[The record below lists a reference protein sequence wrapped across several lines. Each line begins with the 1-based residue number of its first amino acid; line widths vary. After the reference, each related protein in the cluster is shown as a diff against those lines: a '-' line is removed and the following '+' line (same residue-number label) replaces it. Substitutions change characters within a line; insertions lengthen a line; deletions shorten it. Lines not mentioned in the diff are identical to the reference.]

1 MLLLFLVALSP
12 MPSPAPLTLY
22 NSLSRSVEDFTPAQS
37 PAVSLYVCGPT
48 VYDLAHLGHARCYI
62 TWDVLV
68 RTLTL
73 LGYQVTYARNVT
85 DVDDKIINKAVAT
98 GQSPQAVATH
108 FLGTFEEDMAALN
121 VAPPTLQP
129 KATEHIGD
137 MHRMIETLIAKD
149 FAYQTAEGSVYF
161 ATQAMPTYGALSRKP
176 PEALQAGA
184 RVAVDG
190 DKRDSADFALWKRC
204 PQEETGW
211 DSPWGWGRP
220 GWHIECS
227 SMVNALFGPEIDIHA
242 GGADLL
248 FPHHENEIAQSE
260 CCHGATPYVRY
271 WLHNGFVNVD
281 GEKMSKSLGNFAS
294 VRDLLQHLG
303 ANALRYFL
311 LSHHY
316 RMPVDFTPDALEGAK
331 NGMARL
337 QKRLQQALE
346 GLHLPQGA
354 KTLFTPLPL
363 ASLQA
368 GAPAFVEALQ
378 QDMNTAQ
385 ALGAFN
391 TYLKQWLAE
400 DSVSSAS
407 LQLALSCLGVLGFDL
422 DALLSADKGAGA
434 LAPSEAQKA
443 STQSALQALAAT
455 HNLPLPQGATVEDT
469 VEAVLQARQ
478 QAKADKQWALADALR
493 DGLAAASVL
502 VEDRPQNAYA
512 WSWQT
517 P

>member
-1 MLLLFLVALSP
+1 MPSP
-12 MPSPAPLTLY
+12 PLSPAPLTLY
-22 NSLSRSVEDFTPAQS
+22 NSLSRSVEDFTPANS

-68 RTLTL
+68 RVLTL

-85 DVDDKIINKAVAT
+85 DVDDKIIAKAVASH
-98 GQSPQAVATH
+98 QSPEAVATH
-108 FLGTFEEDMAALN
+108 FLATFEEDMAALN
-121 VAPPTLQP
+121 VAQPTLQP

-161 ATQAMPTYGALSRKP
+161 STQAMPTYGALSRKP

-190 DKRDSADFALWKRC
+190 DKRHPADFALWKRC
-204 PQEETGW
+204 PQEESGW

-227 SMVNALFGPEIDIHA
+227 SMVNALFGPQIDIHA

-294 VRDLLQHLG
+294 VRDLLQHLS

-316 RMPVDFTPDALEGAK
+316 RMPVDFTPEALEGAK
-331 NGMARL
+331 NGVARL
-337 QKRLQQALE
+337 QKRLQQAL
-346 GLHLPQGA
+346 GGVHCPQGLQGA
-354 KTLFTPLPL
+354 QALLTPLPL
-363 ASLQA
+363 ATLQA

-378 QDMNTAQ
+378 QDLNTAQ

-400 DSVSSAS
+400 DNVSSAN

-422 DALLSADKGAGA
+422 EALLATEGGAETPA
-434 LAPSEAQKA
+434 ASETQKTTAQ
-443 STQSALQALAAT
+443 TALQALAAT
-455 HNLPLPQGATVEDT
+455 HHIALPPDATVEDT
-469 VEAVLQARQ
+469 IEAVLQARQ
-478 QAKADKQWALADALR
+478 QAKAEKQWATADALR